1 MYRYF
6 IILKSTSERRK
17 RDLYRRTSF
26 IALSVCK
33 IRFCHE
39 TCPTDGRRA
48 KTAVITYK
56 LETTRVFSIAGEDSP
71 FLCLVRSC
79 LASFYEH
86 IPLSSPFSLVRCH
99 EHERGSSPWYVIRFP
114 NHRILSSCRLMFYR
128 SSGKGKTQIGMAKF
142 QGPKGVRG
150 NLHTRKG
157 VVFRRKNF
165 ANPILLPLIGPQER
179 TNGDRKTQKKTVDS
193 RKRN

>member
-1 MYRYF
+1 MRDTEKAMKHAR
-6 IILKSTSERRK
+6 LMADERK
-17 RDLYRRTSF
+17 R
-26 IALSVCK
+26 LSLLTNWK
-33 IRFCHE
+33 
-39 TCPTDGRRA
+39 PLGA
-48 KTAVITYK
+48 S
-56 LETTRVFSIAGEDSP
+56 SIAGEDSP

-142 QGPKGVRG
+142 QAVKDFGEISTPAEGGSISPKKLCESNSATLDWAAG
-150 NLHTRKG
+150 
-157 VVFRRKNF
+157 
-165 ANPILLPLIGPQER
+165 
-179 TNGDRKTQKKTVDS
+179 TN
-193 RKRN
+193 KR